1 MPNKIIRKPIQDYTP
16 DTPVAEEPVVEP
28 QQPPAHPQEYDH
40 DLKLDVNASEI
51 VALVDGGA
59 TKFADSTIGYGKIA
73 ELVSYDEEND
83 RHKLR
88 FEDGEIRDY
97 HANLNGL
104 KLGEGPLS
112 FTIGF
117 VSSVKLYYRGKK
129 RQEEFVA
136 KGHGLKNF
144 KKDFVSIIIK
154 KCSDNNLP
162 FEHDLIVQKAG
173 ADLAVKYYKL
183 FSEPLP

>member
-1 MPNKIIRKPIQDYTP
+1 MPNKTIRKPIPDYNSDTP
-16 DTPVAEEPVVEP
+16 PVAEEQKKEP
-28 QQPPAHPQEYDH
+28 TESQEYDH

-59 TKFADSTIGYGKIA
+59 TEFADSTIGYGKIA
-73 ELVSYDEEND
+73 ELMSYDEEND

-97 HANLNGL
+97 HANLKGL

-117 VSSVKLYYRGKK
+117 ISSVKLFYRGKK

-144 KKDFVSIIIK
+144 KEDFVSIIIK
-154 KCSDNNLP
+154 KCRDNNLP
-162 FEHDLIVQKAG
+162 FDNDLIIQKAG

-183 FSEPLP
+183 FNEPLPE